1 MILLTTESATCVSLK
16 RPRTDQE
23 HIKNKPKSGQ
33 VQTKNS
39 PRTDEELN
47 KKWPRTDLE
56 LTKNLLKKKK
66 KSGHEQT

>member
-23 HIKNKPKSGQ
+23 QINNKPKSGQ

-39 PRTDEELN
+39 PRTDQELT
-47 KKWPRTDLE
+47 KTRPQTDLE
-56 LTKNLLKKKK
+56 MTKNLLRR
-66 KSGHEQT
+66 GHKQT